1 VQRQSPQVTPIEVK
15 QVESDH
21 HDLGGPPLEFIL
33 QNREVGGAIGRGN
46 LSKAVRPVIA
56 ATGKNLHRRVS
67 EMNLSAV
74 AVELDL
80 VDPPRAG
87 WDPIDRRRQLGFDE
101 PRIRRLDAD
110 RRGVFALERH
120 TLTHATKLGFKPSSV
135 RDAAGDATVTRSF
148 DPGAEE
154 TLFYPRLVGG

>member
-1 VQRQSPQVTPIEVK
+1 MQRQSPQVTPIEVK
-15 QVESDH
+15 QVESDR

-67 EMNLSAV
+67 EMNLNAV

-80 VDPPRAG
+80 VEPSGAG
-87 WDPIDRRRQLGFDE
+87 RHL
-101 PRIRRLDAD
+101 LD
-110 RRGVFALERH
+110 
-120 TLTHATKLGFKPSSV
+120 
-135 RDAAGDATVTRSF
+135 
-148 DPGAEE
+148 
-154 TLFYPRLVGG
+154 

>member
-1 VQRQSPQVTPIEVK
+1 TPVEVK

-21 HDLGGPPLEFIL
+21 YDLGGPPLEFIL
-33 QNREVGGAIGRGN
+33 QRREVGGAIGSRDNHFTVDDRGACIHVPSVRGN

-67 EMNLSAV
+67 EMNLNAV

-80 VDPPRAG
+80 VDPPGVG
-87 WDPIDRRRQLGFDE
+87 WDPIDRRRQLRFDE

-110 RRGVFALERH
+110 RRGLFALERH
-120 TLTHATKLGFKPSSV
+120 TLTHATK
-135 RDAAGDATVTRSF
+135 
-148 DPGAEE
+148 
-154 TLFYPRLVGG
+154 